1 MKYPINAD
9 ILYEAYLQESGD
21 SPDDMLKKLYSIM
34 VGMINS
40 AYQDGRR
47 DALKEAKV

>member
-1 MKYPINAD
+1 MKYPVNVD
-9 ILYEAYLQESGD
+9 ILYQAYLQESGD
-21 SPDDMLKKLYSIM
+21 SPNDTLKKLYSI
-34 VGMINS
+34 VVSMINS